1 MSFLIK
7 YITILIYAAQ
17 MRRELVQKT
26 KMDPYRKSTGSQ
38 PDDHGK
44 SKKKSDFVIE
54 FNIVEKGMNYRR
66 KVGCL
71 QGNLASSWMVEFQRR
86 LFFSDRPTQNLTF
99 TRV

>member
-7 YITILIYAAQ
+7 YITILIYASQ
-17 MRRELVQKT
+17 MRRESVQKT
-26 KMDPYRKSTGSQ
+26 KMDPYRKSAGSQ

-44 SKKKSDFVIE
+44 PQKSDFAIE

-86 LFFSDRPTQNLTF
+86 LFFRIDQPKI
-99 TRV
+99 